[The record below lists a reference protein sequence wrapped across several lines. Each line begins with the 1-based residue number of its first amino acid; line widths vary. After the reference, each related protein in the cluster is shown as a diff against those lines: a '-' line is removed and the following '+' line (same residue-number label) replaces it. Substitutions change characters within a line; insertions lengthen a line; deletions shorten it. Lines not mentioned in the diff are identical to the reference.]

1 MILGDEC
8 SSFQWELRP
17 TRSMSWRSAKVMMAA
32 VTFVSILIG
41 MSAVIL
47 GLPLILPFYGLE
59 ALCFCLAFYLVQ
71 VSGKVREIL
80 KIEDY
85 QLVLKKISKKVSR
98 CLIANKRCV
107 KVLLFRPR
115 SNTRI
120 LKLCLRYA
128 GEEIELGRFLNDEE
142 KTRFAKVLINAMN

>member
-1 MILGDEC
+1 
-8 SSFQWELRP
+8 
-17 TRSMSWRSAKVMMAA
+17 MSWRSAKIMMTI
-32 VTFVSILIG
+32 VTFLSILTG
-41 MSAVIL
+41 AAAAFL
-47 GLPLILPFYGLE
+47 GLTLILPFYGLE
-59 ALCFCLAFYLVQ
+59 ALCFCSAFYLVQ
-71 VSGKVREIL
+71 VSGKVREIV
-80 KIEDY
+80 KIEAN
-85 QLVLKKISKKVSR
+85 QLVLEKGSKKLSR
-98 CLIANKRCV
+98 RLIANKRWV